1 LRGKRVNK
9 LTRLDWKLVKIPAL
23 LTVVMDFAV
32 IVLCTVLFPRNK
44 DTWIFVEL
52 ALPFDAV

>member
-1 LRGKRVNK
+1 VNK